1 MKINYVN
8 KVIVSFCFEIDSSGG
23 FNLLKVSW
31 HVNDKLQHYWVI
43 IVLEKNCI
51 SLQIKQQS
59 LTICL
64 WIVYYRY
71 TIRSFSF
78 NSVVQIQFS
87 CCLLPH
93 KSRRVIQVYFISKVS
108 NAKGQTKGAVSKG
121 IMGTHESLTK
131 LLLKDKFLNWLK
143 SMLVRLHCYL

>member
-1 MKINYVN
+1 MR
-8 KVIVSFCFEIDSSGG
+8 VSVLRLIAVEGSTYWS
-23 FNLLKVSW
+23 VSW
-31 HVNDKLQHYWVI
+31 HVNDKLQQ
-43 IVLEKNCI
+43 